1 MLYIL
6 FDRRIAFASGRS
18 WKRSSDIKTYACILG
33 PRRTFDSWTVRFVQ
47 PDDLVYRSCRTHC
60 RRV

>member
-6 FDRRIAFASGRS
+6 FDRRIAFAFGRS
-18 WKRSSDIKTYACILG
+18 WKRSSDTKTYACILG
-33 PRRTFDSWTVRFVQ
+33 LRRTFDSWIARFGQ